1 MRTGWLI
8 FLALVTALLQTAL
21 HGLGANVVIP
31 NLPLVLI
38 VWIAPRVSAARLS
51 AIAVT
56 MGIILES
63 NSLLPFGTQ
72 LLGLLVFVLAA
83 KLILQEETESRLGFQ
98 VALLVAATMISVAIS
113 AASLPFS
120 DIAQFWTTILF
131 QGALESL
138 YNGIIIVLLAGLTN
152 GRSRRG
158 DQQRRYRLPA

>member
-1 MRTGWLI
+1 
-8 FLALVTALLQTAL
+8 
-21 HGLGANVVIP
+21 
-31 NLPLVLI
+31 
-38 VWIAPRVSAARLS
+38 LS

-98 VALLVAATMISVAIS
+98 VALVVAATMISVAIS